1 MNMRRGFTVVE
12 LVITITIMAILLTL
26 GVVNMRG
33 SQANSRDAE
42 RKADIETIAK
52 HLETYYTSGT
62 DGQTPTYEYPSTE
75 LVSNGTSYMTQVL
88 RDINVASLTAPGI
101 DDPVATFIPATNNVQ
116 SIAGILPQPTINQYI
131 YQPIRKDGTL
141 CDPSNSN
148 IVVDALIVGGGGGGG
163 AGWQGGGG
171 GGGGYIYEQNIPI
184 SINNYEIQVGEGGAG
199 GNTLNGYIASS
210 GENSSFNSRV
220 AIGGGRGAGEPM
232 GSSYGSLVGGSG
244 GGG

>member
-101 DDPVATFIPATNNVQ
+101 DDPATTFLPATNSVPTV
-116 SIAGILPQPTINQYI
+116 AGVLPQPTIDQYV
-131 YQPIRKDGTL
+131 YQPISSTGALCEASTVEECRKFNLYYRTE
-141 CDPSNSN
+141 
-148 IVVDALIVGGGGGGG
+148 VDNVIHMVTSKN
-163 AGWQGGGG
+163 Q
-171 GGGGYIYEQNIPI
+171 
-184 SINNYEIQVGEGGAG
+184 
-199 GNTLNGYIASS
+199 
-210 GENSSFNSRV
+210 
-220 AIGGGRGAGEPM
+220 
-232 GSSYGSLVGGSG
+232 
-244 GGG
+244 